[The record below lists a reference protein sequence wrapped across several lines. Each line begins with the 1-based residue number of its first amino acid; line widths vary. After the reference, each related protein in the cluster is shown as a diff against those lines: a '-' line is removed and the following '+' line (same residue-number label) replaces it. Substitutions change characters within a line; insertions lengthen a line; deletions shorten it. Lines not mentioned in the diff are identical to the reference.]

1 MSDNKAAKSPDS
13 IKIQSPD
20 NEYKKKLNRI
30 KSKICYY
37 KKKPQCGGADAH
49 KTKVIENDKE
59 RKEIIEKL
67 ETYRSILKLSEA
79 KIKEFN
85 RINKLIGRDEFNKD
99 EFLNSIQI

>member
-1 MSDNKAAKSPDS
+1 MSDNEAVK
-13 IKIQSPD
+13 SPD

-37 KKKPQCGGADAH
+37 KKKPQCGG
-49 KTKVIENDKE
+49 VEND
-59 RKEIIEKL
+59 KEIIEKL

>member
-1 MSDNKAAKSPDS
+1 MSDNKAVK
-13 IKIQSPD
+13 SPD

-37 KKKPQCGGADAH
+37 KKKSQCGG
-49 KTKVIENDKE
+49 VENDKE

-67 ETYRSILKLSEA
+67 ETYRSIIKLSEA

>member
-1 MSDNKAAKSPDS
+1 MSDNEASK
-13 IKIQSPD
+13 SPD

-37 KKKPQCGGADAH
+37 KKKPQCGGVDAH
-49 KTKVIENDKE
+49 KTNGTEND
-59 RKEIIEKL
+59 KEIIEKL

>member
-1 MSDNKAAKSPDS
+1 MSDNEAVKSPD
-13 IKIQSPD
+13 D
-20 NEYKKKLNRI
+20 EYKKKLNRI

-37 KKKPQCGGADAH
+37 KKKPQCGE
-49 KTKVIENDKE
+49 VEND
-59 RKEIIEKL
+59 KEIIEKL

-99 EFLNSIQI
+99 EFLNSIQN

>member
-1 MSDNKAAKSPDS
+1 MSDNKAVKSPDL

-37 KKKPQCGGADAH
+37 KKKPQCGG
-49 KTKVIENDKE
+49 VENDKE

-85 RINKLIGRDEFNKD
+85 KINKLIGRDEFNKD

>member
-1 MSDNKAAKSPDS
+1 MSDNEAVK
-13 IKIQSPD
+13 SPD

-37 KKKPQCGGADAH
+37 KKKSQCGGVENN
-49 KTKVIENDKE
+49 KTNGTENDKE
-59 RKEIIEKL
+59 RREIIEKL

-85 RINKLIGRDEFNKD
+85 RINKLVGRDEFNKD

>member
-1 MSDNKAAKSPDS
+1 MSDNEASKSPDS

-20 NEYKKKLNRI
+20 DEYKKKLNRI

-37 KKKPQCGGADAH
+37 KKKPQCGGA
-49 KTKVIENDKE
+49 ENDQE

>member
-1 MSDNKAAKSPDS
+1 MFNNEAVKSPD
-13 IKIQSPD
+13 D
-20 NEYKKKLNRI
+20 EYKKKLNRI

-37 KKKPQCGGADAH
+37 KKKPQCGG
-49 KTKVIENDKE
+49 VENDKE

>member
-1 MSDNKAAKSPDS
+1 MSDNEASKSPD
-13 IKIQSPD
+13 D
-20 NEYKKKLNRI
+20 EYKKKLNRI

-37 KKKPQCGGADAH
+37 KKKPQCGG
-49 KTKVIENDKE
+49 VEND
-59 RKEIIEKL
+59 KEIIEKL

-85 RINKLIGRDEFNKD
+85 RINKLVGRDEFNKD

>member
-1 MSDNKAAKSPDS
+1 MSDNEAAKSPD
-13 IKIQSPD
+13 D
-20 NEYKKKLNRI
+20 E
-30 KSKICYY
+30 Y
-37 KKKPQCGGADAH
+37 KKKPQCGG
-49 KTKVIENDKE
+49 VENDE
-59 RKEIIEKL
+59 EIIEKL